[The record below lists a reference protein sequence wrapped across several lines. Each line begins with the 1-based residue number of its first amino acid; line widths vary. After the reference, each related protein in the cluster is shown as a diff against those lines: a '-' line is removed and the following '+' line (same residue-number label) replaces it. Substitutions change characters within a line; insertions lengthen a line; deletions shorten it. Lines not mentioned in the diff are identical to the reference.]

1 MRWNNTLLAIWLKW
15 RSANL
20 FLNMCFVKFWL
31 NPKDVPIWFRQREII
46 FMIFSRSYAVKQ
58 YAAGY
63 LIEVEVS
70 KFVSQH
76 LFCKILNECKSCS
89 YLIQVDG
96 NDFLFF
102 LVLMRWNNTLLAIW
116 LKWRSANLFLNIC
129 FVKFWMNPKVDPI
142 WFKWREMTF
151 YFFSFLC
158 GETKRCWLSDWS
170 GGQQTCFLTSVL

>member
-1 MRWNNTLLAIWLKW
+1 M
-15 RSANL
+15 
-20 FLNMCFVKFWL
+20 
-31 NPKDVPIWFRQREII
+31 
-46 FMIFSRSYAVKQ
+46 KQ
-58 YAAGY
+58 NFAGY

-70 KFVSQH
+70 KLVSQH
-76 LFCKILNECKSCS
+76 LFCITLNECKSCS

-102 LVLMRWNNTLLAIW
+102 FVLMRWNNTLLAIW
-116 LKWRSANLFLNIC
+116 LKWRSTNLFLNIC
-129 FVKFWMNPKVDPI
+129 FLKFWMNPKVDPI
-142 WFKWREMTF
+142 WFKWREMTFFLVLMRWNKTLLAIWLKWRSANFFPNVCFVKFWLNTKVVPIWFKWREMSF